1 MKNKK
6 GFTLTEL
13 LAVIAIIAILTL
25 MAVPA
30 VINLYNNGVQ
40 KEMLVQEG
48 EVKSAAHI
56 FLTDYCLD
64 PIDGVSC
71 PSTMVKQNYICL
83 SDMQED
89 GVKYISKVLYK
100 NTACDGV
107 IVYSDGDTYEDGK
120 PYLFCGY
127 EGDKFEYATDMS
139 YYVTKYS
146 SCFVNNPKPTDT
158 TDPEPSNP
166 TEPVE
171 PTDPTEPTEPDTP
184 TKKEITIS
192 YIDQDASCAS
202 GIEYYYQN
210 YYFTCQMSSR
220 VIITVNGT
228 KYTIKEALNGGY
240 VTMDELIEAGF
251 KPTKDTSKDYATE

>member
-1 MKNKK
+1 MESKN

-25 MAVPA
+25 LAVPA
-30 VINLYNNGVQ
+30 VIKLYNDSVQ
-40 KEMLVQEG
+40 KEMVVQEG

-64 PIDGVSC
+64 PIDGASC
-71 PSTMVKQNYICL
+71 PTTMVKQNYICL

-100 NTACDGV
+100 STPCDGV

-127 EGDKFEYATDMS
+127 EGDKFEYATDMN

-146 SCFVNNPKPTDT
+146 SCFVNNPKPTGT
-158 TDPEPSNP
+158 TNP
-166 TEPVE
+166 TN
-171 PTDPTEPTEPDTP
+171 PDTP
-184 TKKEITIS
+184 TKKEISIS
-192 YIDQDASCAS
+192 YIGEDESCEN
-202 GIEYYYQN
+202 GVEYYYQN
-210 YYFTCQMSSR
+210 YYFSCKMSSK
-220 VIITVNGT
+220 VIVTVNGVE
-228 KYTIKEALNGGY
+228 YTIKEALNGGY
-240 VTMDELIEAGF
+240 VTMNELIDAGF
-251 KPTKDTSKDYATE
+251 VPTKDESKDFTTE